1 MLSILTGRFADGG
14 NHATE
19 ISSMKQKTRAPTK
32 LWTSRSWWK
41 EVPGQNEVKL
51 IITVVLQRHNIK

>member
-1 MLSILTGRFADGG
+1 MFIGRFVAGV

-32 LWTSRSWWK
+32 FWTSRSWWK

-51 IITVVLQRHNIK
+51 IITVVLQ